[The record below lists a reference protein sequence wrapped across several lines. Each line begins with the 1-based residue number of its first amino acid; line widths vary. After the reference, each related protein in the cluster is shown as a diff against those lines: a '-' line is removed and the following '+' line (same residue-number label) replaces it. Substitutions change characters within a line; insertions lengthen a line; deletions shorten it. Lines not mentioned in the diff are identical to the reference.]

1 MVGPYFGGII
11 IDLFSSFDLALTISS
26 ISLLFAA
33 ILMINPTRFSFYKFT
48 NTLKQFCS

>member
-11 IDLFSSFDLALTISS
+11 IDLFFSYDLALTISS

-33 ILMINPTRFSFYKFT
+33 ILMIHPNRFSSSKFT
-48 NTLKQFCS
+48 NIP